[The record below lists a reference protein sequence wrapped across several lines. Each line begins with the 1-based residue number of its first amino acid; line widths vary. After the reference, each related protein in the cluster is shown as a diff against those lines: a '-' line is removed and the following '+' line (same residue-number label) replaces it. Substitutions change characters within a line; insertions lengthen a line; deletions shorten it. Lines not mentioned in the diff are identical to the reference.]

1 MIVLG
6 FDTATPSTAVALRL
20 DDGRTLQ
27 ARDDPS
33 PGAHPGHATRL
44 LDMTNELLG
53 KASITWR
60 AIDRIA
66 VGVGPGTFTGLRV
79 GIATARGLAQSIG
92 VELIGVSSLR
102 ALAEGARAGFEESGE
117 RGIEKQD
124 GPAGEYADLPGSAA
138 MGVFGGTTDVLAVL
152 DARRGEVF
160 VAAYQLIGRES
171 TEELVSPRAVAP
183 GDLRSIVEQAEAA
196 RGGDPRGG
204 PWLAIGDGAMRFR
217 AQLQDAGAT
226 VAPDDSPLHL
236 LSAEAICELGARGE
250 AMATVVEEVLPDYC
264 RRPDAEIALGR
275 KQASMVAHAVEDPR
289 AVADSHA
296 GEGAQ
301 P

>member
-33 PGAHPGHATRL
+33 SGAHPGHATRL
-44 LDMTNELLG
+44 LDMANELLG
-53 KASITWR
+53 KASIRWR

-66 VGVGPGTFTGLRV
+66 VGVGPGSFTGLRV
-79 GIATARGLAQSIG
+79 GIATARGLVQSLG

-102 ALAEGARAGFEESGE
+102 ALAEGARAALGE
-117 RGIEKQD
+117 GSDGGIEEQD
-124 GPAGEYADLPGSAA
+124 GPAGKHADFPGGSGA
-138 MGVFGGTTDVLAVL
+138 MGVPGGATDVLAVL

-160 VAAYQLIGRES
+160 VAAYRLIGRES
-171 TEELVSPRAVAP
+171 TEELVSPRAVALD
-183 GDLRSIVEQAEAA
+183 DLGSIVEQAEAA
-196 RGGDPRGG
+196 RRGDPRGG
-204 PWLAIGDGAMRFR
+204 RWQAIGDGAMRFR
-217 AQLQDAGAT
+217 AQLQDAGVR

-250 AMATVVEEVLPDYC
+250 AIATVEEILPDYC

-275 KQASMVAHAVEDPR
+275 KQASTVAHAVEDPR
-289 AVADSHA
+289 AVADSHV
-296 GEGAQ
+296 GEGGQ